1 MLPMGA
7 KVHGL
12 CSGECRFA
20 VHVGF
25 WFEDVLFIKSPIAAV
40 HLHVGPVEFHW
51 AATVGCQTRRMQ

>member
-1 MLPMGA
+1 MLSMGA

-40 HLHVGPVEFHW
+40 HLHVGPV
-51 AATVGCQTRRMQ
+51 